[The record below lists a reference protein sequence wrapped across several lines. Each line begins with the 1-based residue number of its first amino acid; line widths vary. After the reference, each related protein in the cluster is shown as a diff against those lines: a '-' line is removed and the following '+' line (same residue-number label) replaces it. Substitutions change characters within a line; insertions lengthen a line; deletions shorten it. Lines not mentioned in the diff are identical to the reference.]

1 MTTSIQSQKSQR
13 ESGLELYRII
23 GMFLI
28 VAHHYVVNSGLPELM
43 YQDPL
48 CGKSI
53 FLFLF
58 GMWGKTGINCFVL
71 ITGYFMCTSKITL
84 RKFLKLLL
92 LVYFYKVVIY
102 GIFVITGYQSLTLS
116 ETVKVLL
123 PVTSVTQ
130 NFVGCYLL
138 FYLTIPFLNILVS
151 KMTKRQHLLLISL
164 CLLIY
169 TIIGGIPKIRVDM
182 NYVSWFIVLYLIG
195 SYLRLYPEKWSSNKK
210 IWMYG
215 TLITISL
222 AVASV
227 IGFAGLSEWISN
239 MLNQDY
245 RLEYFLVSDSNKILA
260 VAVAVCSFMLFKNLG
275 IKYNRAIN
283 TVASATFGVLLIHAN
298 SDTMRQWLWAETLNN
313 VGWYTAEIGD
323 GGTFT
328 VILHAFLCVFV
339 VYSACTI
346 IEYLRLRFAEKPLLD
361 VTERAA
367 NRIKKIIY
375 VRWKT
380 NR

>member
-1 MTTSIQSQKSQR
+1 MI
-13 ESGLELYRII
+13 
-23 GMFLI
+23 FI
-28 VAHHYVVNSGLPELM
+28 VAHHYVVNSGLLELM
-43 YQDPL
+43 YQEPL

-84 RKFLKLLL
+84 RKFLKLLMMI
-92 LVYFYKVVIY
+92 YFYKIVIY
-102 GIFVITGYQSLTLS
+102 GIFVVFGYEALSLSGIAKT
-116 ETVKVLL
+116 LL

-130 NFVGCYLL
+130 NFVGCYIL
-138 FYLTIPFLNILVS
+138 FYLTIPFLNILVA
-151 KMTKRQHLLLISL
+151 KMTKRQHFLSICLG
-164 CLLIY
+164 LLIY
-169 TIIGGIPKIRVDM
+169 TIIGSIPKIQVDM
-182 NYVSWFIVLYLIG
+182 NYVSWFILLFLIG
-195 SYLRLYPEKWSSNKK
+195 SYLRLYPEKWFSSRK
-210 IWMYG
+210 I
-215 TLITISL
+215 L
-222 AVASV
+222 ASVTAVSICLATASV
-227 IGFAGLSEWISN
+227 ITFLIVQEWINSRFDTN
-239 MLNQDY
+239 IELA
-245 RLEYFLVSDSNKILA
+245 YFLVADSNKILA

-298 SDTMRQWLWAETLNN
+298 SDTMRQWLWSDTLNN
-313 VGWYTAEIGD
+313 VGWYTAKIGD

>member
-1 MTTSIQSQKSQR
+1 MTATQLQKVPR

-23 GMFLI
+23 GMIFI
-28 VAHHYVVNSGLPELM
+28 VAHHYVVNSGLLELM
-43 YQDPL
+43 YQEPL

-84 RKFLKLLL
+84 RKFLKLLMMI
-92 LVYFYKVVIY
+92 YFYKIVIY
-102 GIFVITGYQSLTLS
+102 GIFVVFGYEALSLSGIAKT
-116 ETVKVLL
+116 LL

-130 NFVGCYLL
+130 NFVGCYIL
-138 FYLTIPFLNILVS
+138 FYLTIPFLNRLVA
-151 KMTKRQHLLLISL
+151 KMTKRQHFLSICLG
-164 CLLIY
+164 LLIY
-169 TIIGGIPKIRVDM
+169 TIIGSIPKIQVDM
-182 NYVSWFIVLYLIG
+182 NYVSWFILLFLIG
-195 SYLRLYPEKWSSNKK
+195 SYLRLYPEKWFSSRK
-210 IWMYG
+210 I
-215 TLITISL
+215 L
-222 AVASV
+222 ASVTAVSICLATASV
-227 IGFAGLSEWISN
+227 ITFLIVQEWINSRFDTN
-239 MLNQDY
+239 IELA
-245 RLEYFLVSDSNKILA
+245 YFLVADSNKILA

-298 SDTMRQWLWAETLNN
+298 SDTMRQWLWSDTLNN
-313 VGWYTAEIGD
+313 VGWYTAKIGD

-328 VILHAFLCVFV
+328 VILHAVLCVFV